1 MNFQDRLER
10 AIERGRRLG
19 NARAEEEAQR
29 ALTEKELQRLH
40 SQARLKLCEHIERGL
55 HQLADRFPGFR
66 FETIVDQRGWGA
78 AISREDLRLRRG
90 GAPGYPLTGHG
101 SRQSCFSR
109 LEMLV
114 SPVSASLILDLT
126 AKATVCNR
134 EIFSR
139 THYQSLAELDLPAF
153 TDMIDLWVLEFA
165 ERYAAE

>member
-1 MNFQDRLER
+1 MDFQERLER

-40 SQARLKLCEHIERGL
+40 SQARLQLSEHIERCL

-66 FETIVDQRGWGA
+66 FETIVDPRGWGA
-78 AISREDLRLRRG
+78 AISREDLRLRRYQ
-90 GAPGYPLTGHG
+90 P
-101 SRQSCFSR
+101 RQSCFSR
-109 LEMLV
+109 LEMLI
-114 SPVSASLILDLT
+114 SPVSVSLILDLT

-139 THYQSLAELDLPAF
+139 THYQRLAELDMPAF

>member
-1 MNFQDRLER
+1 M
-10 AIERGRRLG
+10 G
-19 NARAEEEAQR
+19 NARAAADVQR

-40 SQARLKLCEHIERGL
+40 SQARLSLSEHIERCL

-78 AISREDLRLRRG
+78 AISREDLRLRRA
-90 GAPGYPLTGHG
+90 GAPAGG
-101 SRQSCFSR
+101 SRQTCFSR
-109 LEMLV
+109 LEMLI

-134 EIFSR
+134 EIYSR
-139 THYQSLAELDLPAF
+139 THYQRLSELDLPGF

>member
-1 MNFQDRLER
+1 MDFQERLEL

-19 NARAEEEAQR
+19 TARAEEEAQR

-40 SQARLKLCEHIERGL
+40 SQARLQLSEHIERCL

-78 AISREDLRLRRG
+78 AISREDLRLRRDQ
-90 GAPGYPLTGHG
+90 P
-101 SRQSCFSR
+101 RQTCFSR
-109 LEMLV
+109 LEMLI
-114 SPVSASLILDLT
+114 SPVTPSLILDLT

-139 THYQSLAELDLPAF
+139 SHYQHLTELDLPAF
-153 TDMIDLWVLEFA
+153 TNMVDFLVLEFA
-165 ERYAAE
+165 ERYAAG

>member
-1 MNFQDRLER
+1 MDFQERLER
-10 AIERGRRLG
+10 AIERGQRLG
-19 NARAEEEAQR
+19 NVRAEEEAQR

-40 SQARLKLCEHIERGL
+40 SQARLELCEHIERCL

-78 AISREDLRLRRG
+78 AISREDLRLRRA
-90 GAPGYPLTGHG
+90 GAPGNPLTGHG
-101 SRQSCFSR
+101 SRQTCFSR

-139 THYQSLAELDLPAF
+139 SHYQRLGELDLPAF

>member
-1 MNFQDRLER
+1 MDFQERLER
-10 AIERGRRLG
+10 AIERGRRMG

-40 SQARLKLCEHIERGL
+40 SQARLALSEHIERCL

-78 AISREDLRLRRG
+78 AISREDLRLRRA
-90 GAPGYPLTGHG
+90 GAPGYPLAGHG
-101 SRQSCFSR
+101 SRQTCFSR
-109 LEMLV
+109 LEMLI

-139 THYQSLAELDLPAF
+139 THYQRLAELDLPAF